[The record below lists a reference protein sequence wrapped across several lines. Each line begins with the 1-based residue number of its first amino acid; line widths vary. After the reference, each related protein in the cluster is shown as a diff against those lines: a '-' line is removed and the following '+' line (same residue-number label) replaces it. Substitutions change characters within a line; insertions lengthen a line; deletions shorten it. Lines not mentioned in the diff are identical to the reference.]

1 MTMRCYMVH
10 PTRFIKML
18 LVFSLLS
25 YNAQADDPL
34 MPIKFTGH
42 YDFAF
47 SGIPFGQMDILL
59 DQTATRY
66 QATGDVKT
74 TGIARILVQ
83 HESHS
88 TSSGSGKDF
97 HYGNAEYESRYAT
110 RGKKKYARIS
120 KKNGKIV
127 SDKVEPLDN
136 RAVRPAVPMT
146 DKSAAVDPLAMSVAI
161 RSEFAR
167 ARKEDRKNFT
177 LDFYDGRRLTRANFT
192 IGDERVLRIGGQ
204 KIPVLALSARRKT
217 LAGYTASELARI
229 NSKESELMI
238 YFSHDAKF
246 VPVYLEVP
254 VAFGVATATLKM

>member
-1 MTMRCYMVH
+1 MVH
-10 PTRFIKML
+10 PTQFIKML

-25 YNAQADDPL
+25 YNAQAAEPL
-34 MPIKFTGH
+34 MPVKFTGH

-47 SGIPFGQMDILL
+47 SGIPFGQMDISL
-59 DQTATRY
+59 DQTATNY
-66 QATGDVKT
+66 QASSDVKT
-74 TGIARILVQ
+74 TGIARMFVQ

-97 HYGNAEYESRYAT
+97 RYDNAEYESRYTT

-120 KKNGKIV
+120 KKNGKIT

-146 DKSAAVDPLAMSVAI
+146 DKSAAVDPLTMSVAI

-167 ARKEDRKNFT
+167 ARKDGRNNFT
-177 LDFYDGRRLTRANFT
+177 LDFYDGRRLTRTNFT
-192 IGDERVLRIGGQ
+192 IGDERVLRISGQ
-204 KIPVLALSARRKT
+204 KIPVLTLSARRKL
-217 LAGYTASELARI
+217 LAGYTASEMARI
-229 NSKESELMI
+229 NPKEPDLMI

-254 VAFGVATATLKM
+254 VAFGVATATLRM